1 MKNGVGGFDVHSD
14 WAGEEGGKVDKD
26 ERGDVD
32 GVESVDP
39 EASEDGSGDRG
50 GSLNSSGSSTSGTA
64 RVTSVRVMKKY
75 ASFRTVKM
83 TRTVLTD
90 IKVAIITQ
98 ERQWMTTERNDTTQ
112 VASITLKRGSE

>member
-1 MKNGVGGFDVHSD
+1 M
-14 WAGEEGGKVDKD
+14 
-26 ERGDVD
+26 
-32 GVESVDP
+32 
-39 EASEDGSGDRG
+39 
-50 GSLNSSGSSTSGTA
+50 SGSSTSGAA

-112 VASITLKRGSE
+112 VASITLKRGSEEQGR